1 MGRGEVRKLKS
12 EKVRK
17 RKQLTGM
24 KGMKETRAKAGA
36 RDGTDFTDKSKG
48 ESI

>member
-17 RKQLTGM
+17 RKNFIVPAKERGNEGK
-24 KGMKETRAKAGA
+24 KGNHKVP
-36 RDGTDFTDKSKG
+36 F
-48 ESI
+48 